1 VVLTIARAAQV
12 NVLAAYLVL
21 FVAGPTGAHLAYV
34 DRPLH
39 AALCGVTLGFCGL
52 GLLRDLWSLPRY
64 VREAN
69 SSARALRERSFA
81 RALSPD
87 APRSYLTRVL
97 AQVAVGAYFGCAA
110 VACDGLAD
118 WFVGLYG
125 EHIGAH
131 VWHTALEHAL
141 LGLGTAL
148 GVWAVGNVGDER
160 ASLRAALA
168 GAALGLL
175 SAAFTADTFAERSMI
190 VSIVT
195 TVLARFGR
203 AWRPLHGEPLQLE
216 AAMTSEQAEKT
227 AAAAAATRRVGVAT
241 NLRFCTNLL
250 KLYTVVLAFL
260 SVLAYG
266 VYSHGVMSVDSS
278 VPGGLKE
285 KVKVKLVVDGFLR
298 DHAPELRLL
307 RVQAGRLYEFL
318 QDEGLAAA
326 WRKMRESSPQ
336 FAANAA
342 LAELELPAGADR
354 QAIKKQFRK
363 LSLEFHPDRHVG
375 KPEPQRL
382 AAQRRFES
390 IVQAY
395 ELLTSG
401 KD

>member
-1 VVLTIARAAQV
+1 MCLAQV
-12 NVLAAYLVL
+12 NLLAAYLL
-21 FVAGPTGAHLAYV
+21 LIVAGPTGAHLSYV
-34 DRPLH
+34 ERPLH

-52 GLLRDLWSLPRY
+52 GLLRDLFCLPRY

-81 RALSPD
+81 RSLSPH
-87 APRSYLTRVL
+87 APRGYLTRVL
-97 AQVAVGAYFGCAA
+97 AQVAIGAYFGW
-110 VACDGLAD
+110 VSVSCDGLAD
-118 WFVGLYG
+118 WFVGVYG
-125 EHIGAH
+125 EHIGVR

-141 LGLGTAL
+141 LGFGTAL

-175 SAAFTADTFAERSMI
+175 GTAFIADTLWERSMI
-190 VSIVT
+190 VAIAT
-195 TVLARFGR
+195 TVVARFGR
-203 AWRPLHGEPLQLE
+203 AWRPLHGEPEQLE
-216 AAMTSEQAEKT
+216 GGMTHEQSEK
-227 AAAAAATRRVGVAT
+227 AAAAAAAVRRVGVGA
-241 NLRFCTNLL
+241 NLRFCANLI

-278 VPGGLKE
+278 VPGAPKE

-298 DHAPELRLL
+298 DHAPELRQL
-307 RVQAGRLYEFL
+307 RAHAGRLYDFL
-318 QDEGLAAA
+318 QDEGLASA
-326 WRKMRESSPQ
+326 WQKIRESSPQ

-342 LAELELPAGADR
+342 LAELELPADADR

-375 KPEPQRL
+375 EPEAQRL
-382 AAQRRFES
+382 AAQRRYES

-395 ELLTSG
+395 DLLTSG
-401 KD
+401 KE